1 MRLVDLLA
9 RVDDE
14 REVLDADVVV
24 AMRAAVGGPEAEGLA
39 AADAEVDDLL
49 GAAIRR
55 EAEQLLDAERTEDGE
70 VERERALDVGD
81 GEVDVVD
88 PVDRQRS
95 PSSVGATLTRRDR
108 APLALALR
116 LDADVRAAE
125 HCAAGRAGRCPR
137 GVHPCT
143 RKDAKWLLR
152 KLASTGSACAA
163 TSTSGRRS
171 GYRSR

>member
-14 REVLDADVVV
+14 REVLDADLVV
-24 AMRAAVGGPEAEGLA
+24 AMRAAVGGSEAEGLA

-55 EAEQLLDAERTEDGE
+55 EPEQLLDAERTEDGE

-88 PVDRQRS
+88 PVDRQRAPPPRS
-95 PSSVGATLTRRDR
+95 ARPYTARPGAAR
-108 APLALALR
+108 ARPM
-116 LDADVRAAE
+116 
-125 HCAAGRAGRCPR
+125 
-137 GVHPCT
+137 T
-143 RKDAKWLLR
+143 
-152 KLASTGSACAA
+152 
-163 TSTSGRRS
+163 
-171 GYRSR
+171 